1 VPAVSIHPRSR
12 DPFSRTGVQSWR
24 VGGCPP
30 GAQESDIAGQCGP
43 PGAAVGSPF
52 PHVAA
57 LISTDV
63 DLSAVD
69 FATHHL
75 ERRFAAFAG
84 PVAMDTGRRQAICA
98 PGRSAYRR
106 DRRQLDAHP
115 DPGGPCHHRPMQ
127 LPRSPTSPR
136 SPRPVSDTTH
146 LLLVPSRACVMSPS
160 CHQRRRPTARESALI
175 SLRLARLRDR
185 SISLPT
191 IYVRCRAYQLPGS
204 AAVPGAPRVIGSR
217 RCVTTTRCPR

>member
-1 VPAVSIHPRSR
+1 VLKNLTLPVSAPAGCGGGLSVPSCPQRLSPSTSTTRLSTSPRTTWNAASR
-12 DPFSRTGVQSWR
+12 
-24 VGGCPP
+24 
-30 GAQESDIAGQCGP
+30 
-43 PGAAVGSPF
+43 
-52 PHVAA
+52 H
-57 LISTDV
+57 
-63 DLSAVD
+63 
-69 FATHHL
+69 
-75 ERRFAAFAG
+75 FAG

-98 PGRSAYRR
+98 PGRGAYRR

-115 DPGGPCHHRPMQ
+115 DPGGPCHHRLMQ

-146 LLLVPSRACVMSPS
+146 LLLVPSRACLMSAS

-191 IYVRCRAYQLPGS
+191 IYVRCRAYRLPGS
-204 AAVPGAPRVIGSR
+204 AAVLGAPRVIGSR